1 MLKNTQLELIDSEE
15 VCAPHQ
21 VESGMTGMDLKTGS
35 ILKSMNKGNTQIAR
49 TCRLYDL
56 GTISYEDAFQIQQR
70 LIDIV
75 SRGLFDILLLL
86 EHPPC
91 LTIGRFRGEE
101 DIIAAPET
109 ITSEG
114 ISIFQTN
121 RGGGITYHGPG
132 QLVGYPILNLMK
144 NKLGVSRY
152 IWKLE
157 EVVLKTLLSLGIHG
171 GRVSG
176 HPGVWVG
183 EEKVCSIGLRITQG
197 IAMHGFALNVNPNLH
212 HFEFIHP
219 CGITDKKITSIS
231 RLMGYEVTVDDIK
244 ENLLKAFSQ
253 VFHFRFE
260 TGDEREEIVVR
271 GFQR

>member
-1 MLKNTQLELIDSEE
+1 MLENSQLKLIDSEE

-21 VESGMTGMDLKTGS
+21 AESGMIGMDLKTGS
-35 ILKSMNKGNTQIAR
+35 ILKSMNKDNTQPAR
-49 TCRLYDL
+49 TCLIYDL
-56 GTISYEDAFQIQQR
+56 GTVGYEDAFQVQQR

-75 SRGLFDILLLL
+75 SQGLFDVLLLL
-86 EHPPC
+86 EHHPC

-114 ISIFQTN
+114 ISIFHTN
-121 RGGGITYHGPG
+121 RGGGVTYHGPG

-157 EVVLKTLLSLGIHG
+157 EVVLKTLLNLGIHG

-183 EEKVCSIGLRITQG
+183 EEKVCSIGLRIIQG

-212 HFEFIHP
+212 HFKFIHP
-219 CGITDKKITSIS
+219 CGLTDKKITSVS
-231 RLMGYEVTVDDIK
+231 RLMGYEVIVDDIK
-244 ENLLKAFSQ
+244 ESLLKAFSQ
-253 VFHFRFE
+253 VFHFRFK
-260 TGDEREEIVVR
+260 TGVR
-271 GFQR
+271 LPVNSAIMGL

>member
-1 MLKNTQLELIDSEE
+1 MLKNSQLELIDSEE
-15 VCAPHQ
+15 VCALHQ
-21 VESGMTGMDLKTGS
+21 VESGTISMDLKTGNT
-35 ILKSMNKGNTQIAR
+35 LKSMNNDNTQIAR
-49 TCRLYDL
+49 ICLIYDL
-56 GTISYEDAFQIQQR
+56 GTVGYEDALQVQQR

-75 SRGLFDILLLL
+75 SQGLFDVLLLL

-109 ITSEG
+109 LTSEG
-114 ISIFQTN
+114 ISIFHTN
-121 RGGGITYHGPG
+121 RGGSVTYHGPG

-157 EVVLKTLLSLGIHG
+157 EVVLKTLLNLGIHG

-183 EEKVCSIGLRITQG
+183 EEKVCSIGLRIIQG

-212 HFEFIHP
+212 HFKFIHP
-219 CGITDKKITSIS
+219 CGLTDKKITSVS
-231 RLMGYEVTVDDIK
+231 RLMGYEVIVDDIK
-244 ENLLKAFSQ
+244 ESLLKAFSQ
-253 VFHFRFE
+253 VFHFRFK
-260 TGDEREEIVVR
+260 TGVR
-271 GFQR
+271 LPVNSAIMGL

>member
-1 MLKNTQLELIDSEE
+1 MI
-15 VCAPHQ
+15 C
-21 VESGMTGMDLKTGS
+21 MDLKIGS
-35 ILKSMNKGNTQIAR
+35 ILKSINKDDIQIAR
-49 TCRLYDL
+49 TCLIYDL
-56 GTISYEDAFQIQQR
+56 GTISYEDALQVQKR

-75 SRGLFDILLLL
+75 SQGLFDVLLLL

-109 ITSEG
+109 LTGEG
-114 ISIFQTN
+114 ISIFHTN
-121 RGGGITYHGPG
+121 RGGGVTYHGPG

-157 EVVLKTLLSLGIHG
+157 EVVLKTLLSSGIHG

-183 EEKVCSIGLRITQG
+183 EEKLCSIGLRIVQG
-197 IAMHGFALNVNPNLH
+197 ITMHGFALNVNPNLH

-219 CGITDKKITSIS
+219 CGLTDKKITSIS

-244 ENLLKAFSQ
+244 ESLLKAFSQ
-253 VFHFRFE
+253 VFHFSFKIGVE
-260 TGDEREEIVVR
+260 AVTEV
-271 GFQR
+271 Q